1 MVSHVDPSLLEGTIA
16 DAYGSA
22 IDLSD
27 FYFNEVLTE
36 VKQEAAY
43 AAIRASESTFFQGSR
58 QLRSPYLATETFL
71 RAKQVV
77 TRDTTTAVSL
87 SMQAALSASFRV
99 FITQAMEN
107 AEGELREKLD
117 LVAKNFARVANQR
130 VGMKNKMDQVARDAR
145 EATLAAFLARVRVSK
160 YRAGQNRL
168 VGAMLHAL
176 QREDW
181 AFGTSTGVIF
191 GNTAVLDVEAAH
203 WHRLNFGAG
212 EAGKESLPRNG
223 PMYFSLDPRASGAHG
238 TLITSDFGLRGEAPS
253 PAFTMP
259 TGVFVGDNEGTTVPF
274 GAGRGQAFYT
284 RHWYMEEFRSHLDSK
299 VLPKKLERS
308 FSGPFKGRRKTHF
321 FSPISNEART
331 VEVGKLL
338 SRGEHPHFTRG
349 IRGYQFMDEGVRSI
363 RSNEGRGLS
372 LPTAYAQLIN
382 QWFDD
387 ATRAV
392 PKGPLRGAV

>member
-1 MVSHVDPSLLEGTIA
+1 MVSHVDPSVLQAIVA

-22 IDLSD
+22 IDQSD
-27 FYFNEVLTE
+27 FYLNEVLTE
-36 VKQEAAY
+36 AKQEAAH
-43 AAIRASESTFFQGSR
+43 AAVAASQSFLFSGGR
-58 QLRSPYLATETFL
+58 QLRNPVLTTETYL
-71 RAKQVV
+71 RARQVV
-77 TRDTTTAVSL
+77 IRDTGHAYRA
-87 SMQAALSASFRV
+87 SMQAGLAASFRV
-99 FITQAMEN
+99 FVTQALTT
-107 AEGELREKLD
+107 AEGELKEKLEI
-117 LVAKNFARVANQR
+117 VANNFARIANQR

-145 EATLAAFLARVRVSK
+145 NATIAAYQSRVKEST

-168 VGAMLHAL
+168 VYALIKAL

-212 EAGKESLPRNG
+212 AAGKETQPRNG

-238 TLITSDFGLRGEAPS
+238 TLVVSDFGLRGESPS

-259 TGVFVGDNEGTTVPF
+259 TGVFVGNNEGNPVAF
-274 GAGRGQAFYT
+274 GAARGQSFYT
-284 RHWYMEEFRSHLDSK
+284 RRWYIEEFRSHLDSK

-308 FSGPFKGRRKTHF
+308 FSGPFKGRQKTHF
-321 FSPISNEART
+321 FSPISNQART